1 MGQRVALAS
10 SRSRSYSR
18 GKVTQQPLRVRVDV
32 PLLGIIISLLAIGI
46 LMLFSAS
53 WDFSWQIDKPLTY
66 IFSRQ
71 LIFLALGLV
80 AAGILIFINYH
91 LIARIIVPV
100 MGLTVLALIA
110 VLIINE
116 VRHGAARTVSA
127 GSYQP
132 SELAKLVMIIY
143 LAVWLFA
150 KRERLHDVSL
160 GLLPLGMILGGVGG
174 LILRQPDVSA
184 ALTIVILGGMLFFLA
199 GGDLKQITF
208 LVVIAVFFGWMI
220 VAFTPTGSDRMGDY
234 LPGLRD
240 PLNASYH
247 VQRSV
252 GAFVNGGWLGTGIN
266 DGTVKLTDLPLP
278 YSDSIFAVIGEELGV
293 WGASLMVILYTLIL
307 WRGLVIA
314 RNAPDELGRLIAA
327 GLSFWLVM
335 EAFFNMGG
343 ILGLL
348 PFAGNALPFV
358 SAGGSNLVV
367 SLVAV
372 GILLNISRL
381 SVTEREKEERR
392 TFSEVVGLR
401 RRDWRGRVS
410 RTRRTRSARS

>member
-1 MGQRVALAS
+1 MG
-10 SRSRSYSR
+10 
-18 GKVTQQPLRVRVDV
+18 T
-32 PLLGIIISLLAIGI
+32 
-46 LMLFSAS
+46 
-53 WDFSWQIDKPLTY
+53 
-66 IFSRQ
+66 
-71 LIFLALGLV
+71 
-80 AAGILIFINYH
+80 
-91 LIARIIVPV
+91 
-100 MGLTVLALIA
+100 
-110 VLIINE
+110 
-116 VRHGAARTVSA
+116 
-127 GSYQP
+127 
-132 SELAKLVMIIY
+132 
-143 LAVWLFA
+143 
-150 KRERLHDVSL
+150 
-160 GLLPLGMILGGVGG
+160 
-174 LILRQPDVSA
+174 
-184 ALTIVILGGMLFFLA
+184 
-199 GGDLKQITF
+199 
-208 LVVIAVFFGWMI
+208 
-220 VAFTPTGSDRMGDY
+220 Y

-278 YSDSIFAVIGEELGV
+278 HSDSIYAVIGEELGV
-293 WGASLMVILYTLIL
+293 WGASLMVILYSLIL
-307 WRGLVIA
+307 WRGLLIA
-314 RNAPDELGRLIAA
+314 RNASDELGRLIAA

-367 SLVAV
+367 SLAAV

-381 SVTEREKEERR
+381 SVKEREQDERR

-410 RTRRTRSARS
+410 RTRRTRTARS

>member
-1 MGQRVALAS
+1 
-10 SRSRSYSR
+10 
-18 GKVTQQPLRVRVDV
+18 
-32 PLLGIIISLLAIGI
+32 
-46 LMLFSAS
+46 MLFSAS
-53 WDFSWQIDKPLTY
+53 WDFSWQIEKPLTY

-71 LIFLALGLV
+71 LMFLALGLV

-91 LIARIIVPV
+91 WIAQFIVPV
-100 MGLTVLALIA
+100 MGLTVAALFA

-208 LVVIAVFFGWMI
+208 LVVVAVFFGWMI
-220 VAFTPTGSDRMGDY
+220 VSFTPTGSDRMGDY
-234 LPGLRD
+234 LPGLKD
-240 PLNASYH
+240 PLMASYH

-293 WGASLMVILYTLIL
+293 WGASLMVVLYSLIL
-307 WRGLVIA
+307 WRGMVIA

-367 SLVAV
+367 SLIAV

-381 SVTEREKEERR
+381 SVTEREEEERR
-392 TFSEVVGLR
+392 SFSEVVGLR
-401 RRDWRGRVS
+401 RRDWRRRVS